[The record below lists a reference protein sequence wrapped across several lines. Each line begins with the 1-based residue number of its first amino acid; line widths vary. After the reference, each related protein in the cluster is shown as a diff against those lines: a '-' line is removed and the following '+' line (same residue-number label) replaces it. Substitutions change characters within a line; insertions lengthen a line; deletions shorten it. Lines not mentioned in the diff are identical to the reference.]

1 MFVSRCC
8 GVFAVFLELVD
19 RFVSCVAICQR
30 ATTVLVGL
38 FYRGLTK
45 EFGLVTS
52 CGTAMFGVKPIFVF
66 GVVKRTRRCAEHI
79 DACRV
84 AHVGYRRVVT
94 EARPTRPRRDLG
106 RAHAHADAPV
116 SIHRRRAHVQVAAA
130 CGFPPGVRARR

>member
-52 CGTAMFGVKPIFVF
+52 CGTAMFGVKPVFVF
-66 GVVKRTRRCAEHI
+66 GVVKTTRRCDKHI

-84 AHVGYRRVVT
+84 ESHMWGTVG
-94 EARPTRPRRDLG
+94 L
-106 RAHAHADAPV
+106 
-116 SIHRRRAHVQVAAA
+116 
-130 CGFPPGVRARR
+130 